1 MCLFVAVS
9 RSWKGSTSG
18 KQLTAHEHVCKRG
31 WQRDQS
37 LYCQGGQAQRETA
50 CGPLAALAQAVL
62 CRASRNS
69 LLTTAWHHRR
79 CWLVAG
85 TMRAACTGLL
95 AVLALAALRGARAQ
109 TTTYAPEVGDGWR
122 RGRAT
127 FFGGDERFLSNF
139 PDRGPPPEYGF
150 GNIRYGSCGYYQ
162 QARAGT

>member
-1 MCLFVAVS
+1 MHCGTASPDDCLAS
-9 RSWKGSTSG
+9 P
-18 KQLTAHEHVCKRG
+18 
-31 WQRDQS
+31 
-37 LYCQGGQAQRETA
+37 
-50 CGPLAALAQAVL
+50 PLWPL
-62 CRASRNS
+62 
-69 LLTTAWHHRR
+69 
-79 CWLVAG
+79 AG
-85 TMRAACTGLL
+85 TMRAACMGLL

-162 QARAGT
+162 QARACTRPGARGSFDRCHTLPPRWVPAAAAWSSM